1 MFYLRKNCL
10 IPEWE
15 GDKCLKME
23 IEGSGKVMA
32 EKGNKKREESMRDVR
47 TALEAGIEEVG
58 GGGGKRVYYGIL
70 LPLYLLKKNLFS
82 KYVSCFRGLFGGNSI
97 CFY

>member
-1 MFYLRKNCL
+1 
-10 IPEWE
+10 
-15 GDKCLKME
+15 
-23 IEGSGKVMA
+23 
-32 EKGNKKREESMRDVR
+32 MRDVR

-58 GGGGKRVYYGIL
+58 AGVGGGGKRVYYRIL